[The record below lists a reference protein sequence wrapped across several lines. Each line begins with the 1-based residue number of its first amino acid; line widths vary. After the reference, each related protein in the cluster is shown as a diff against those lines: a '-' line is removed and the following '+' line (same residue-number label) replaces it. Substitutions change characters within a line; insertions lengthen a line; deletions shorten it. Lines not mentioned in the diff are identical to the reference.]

1 MKKHAIVL
9 AALVA
14 SAHAHAADADADAP
28 AGNPFYVTGAIGAAH
43 LDTNCN
49 VSCDSKGKG
58 GKVIIGQNFGNG
70 ISLELGAVELGKFG
84 GVSVAK
90 PLTTT
95 TTTTAASYKPIA
107 ILLGAAY
114 TRPLGYGLGVRARL
128 GLAQVKTKADTTA
141 TTVVVGTTTTT
152 TVAANKT
159 TDSKTRGYFGVGL
172 TYTVMKDLD
181 IELGLDSISAP
192 VAGQGSAR
200 QLSLGA
206 TYAFGGNWGK
216 EDDIPAQ
223 GQGFYASAAIG
234 TSSVKASCTSGATC
248 DTGDTGLKLLG
259 GYQFNHGLGLE
270 VGYLS
275 FGKFSLTSGTGTSAV
290 TTTAK
295 PTALLL
301 NGALAVP
308 LNSDFGV
315 KLRLG
320 FAEVTTKSSGAASAK
335 TEKKPK
341 VYYGLGASYAI
352 NKNIKVEIS
361 GDSTEGDFLGGKFVT
376 RLYSAGAT
384 YAF

>member
-9 AALVA
+9 AVLAAGAQV
-14 SAHAHAADADADAP
+14 HAADAP
-28 AGNPFYVTGAIGAAH
+28 AANPFYITGAIGAGH

-70 ISLELGAVELGKFG
+70 ISLEVGAVELGKFG

-95 TTTTAASYKPIA
+95 TTTTAATYKPIA
-107 ILLGAAY
+107 VLLGAAY
-114 TRPLGYGLGVRARL
+114 TRPLAYGLGVKARL
-128 GLAQVKTKADTTA
+128 GIAQVKTKADTTA

-181 IELGLDSISAP
+181 IELGLDSISSA
-192 VAGQGSAR
+192 VGGQGAAR

-223 GQGFYASAAIG
+223 GQGFYATAALG
-234 TSSVKASCTSGATC
+234 TSSVKAACTAGATC
-248 DTGDTGLKLLG
+248 DKSDKGLKLVG

-275 FGKFSLTSGTGTSAV
+275 FGTYSLTSGTSTAAL

-341 VYYGLGASYAI
+341 VYYGLAATYAI
-352 NKNIKVEIS
+352 NKNIKVEIG

-384 YAF
+384 YSF